1 MKDLVTLT
9 IDGREFQAEEGR
21 TILEVARDNGI
32 EIPALCY
39 NEGVEPYGACRL
51 CLVEISK
58 NRRTRLVTSCLYP
71 IEEGLVVNTA
81 SERVMANRKMLMEL
95 LLARCSGVKV
105 IEDLARKIG
114 VEKPSFKPEY
124 LEKNE
129 CILCGLCVRACR
141 EVVGTSAI
149 SLANRGVNREVAAP
163 FLETAPDC
171 IGCGSCVFICP
182 TKCIKMEDK
191 GDIRTIHNW
200 KVDFRLKK
208 CKVCGNYFAPEKQLE
223 YIRKKLDLPE
233 DFFDTCPNC
242 K

>member
-21 TILEVARDNGI
+21 TILEIARDNGI

-58 NRRTRLVTSCLYP
+58 NHRTRLVTSCLYP

-200 KVDFRLKK
+200 KAEFKLKK

>member
-1 MKDLVTLT
+1 MKNLVTLT

-58 NRRTRLVTSCLYP
+58 NHRTRLVTSCLYP

-81 SERVMANRKMLMEL
+81 SERVVANRKMLMEL

-191 GDIRTIHNW
+191 GDNRTIHNW
-200 KVDFRLKK
+200 KVDFKLKK

>member
-21 TILEVARDNGI
+21 TILEIARDNGI

-39 NEGVEPYGACRL
+39 NEGVDPYGACRL

-58 NRRTRLVTSCLYP
+58 NHRTRLVTSCLYP
-71 IEEGLVVNTA
+71 VEQGLVVNTA
-81 SERVMANRKMLMEL
+81 SERVVANRKMLMEL

-200 KVDFRLKK
+200 KVDFKLKK

>member
-81 SERVMANRKMLMEL
+81 SERVVANRKMLMEL

-200 KVDFRLKK
+200 KVDFKLKK

>member
-1 MKDLVTLT
+1 MKNLVTLT

-58 NRRTRLVTSCLYP
+58 NHRTRLVTSCLYP

-81 SERVMANRKMLMEL
+81 SERVVANRKMLMEL

-200 KVDFRLKK
+200 KVDFKLKK